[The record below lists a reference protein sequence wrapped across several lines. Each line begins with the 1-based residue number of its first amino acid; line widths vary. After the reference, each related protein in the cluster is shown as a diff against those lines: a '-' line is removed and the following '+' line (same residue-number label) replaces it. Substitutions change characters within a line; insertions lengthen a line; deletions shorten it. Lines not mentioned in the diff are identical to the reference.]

1 MKFRYLAFDDLFSRG
16 SVSRALVWS
25 GALAL
30 TLAAGVAHAQDDD
43 PTALGSPTTTPEA
56 DYGDDDEAP
65 PRLGDD
71 QADVEDEAPGETVRE
86 STDPFEEANTDYFFL
101 GGFYRHVIIPGF
113 IQELFVEGGIDGSNP
128 GAGLSFNYR
137 RNNFNIVANAWWN
150 NASGQGYFRA
160 NGDPRTDTEFI
171 DVQLG
176 VVFFTAEFLWSF
188 PITDWLAFELGFD
201 LGFGFIYGNLT
212 RTEAYE
218 SSPGS
223 GEYAPCEL
231 DASGNPVSTRGGY
244 CEPPAA
250 NPCYAN
256 SGGHYDCNEPNWF
269 TDGGD
274 TPFLFPWVSLPHI
287 AVRIKPIKQIQIRLD
302 GGYGLYSFFFG
313 GSLSY
318 GF

>member
-1 MKFRYLAFDDLFSRG
+1 MKFRYLAFGDLFSRG
-16 SVSRALVWS
+16 SVCRALVWS

-30 TLAAGVAHAQDDD
+30 TLAAGVAQAQDDD

-71 QADVEDEAPGETVRE
+71 QADVEDEAPAETVRE

-128 GAGLSFNYR
+128 GAGISFNYR

-218 SSPGS
+218 SSAGAGDYQPCDGPG
-223 GEYAPCEL
+223 GGTP
-231 DASGNPVSTRGGY
+231 GY
-244 CEPPAA
+244 CEPAA
-250 NPCYAN
+250 PPPCYAN

>member
-43 PTALGSPTTTPEA
+43 PTALGSPSDAPIAEE
-56 DYGDDDEAP
+56 DEAP

-71 QADVEDEAPGETVRE
+71 QADAEDGTAWGDDSPSAETVRE

-128 GAGLSFNYR
+128 GAGISFNYR

-218 SSPGS
+218 SSAGAGDYQPCDGPG
-223 GEYAPCEL
+223 GGTP
-231 DASGNPVSTRGGY
+231 GY
-244 CEPPAA
+244 CEPAA
-250 NPCYAN
+250 PPPCYAN

>member
-30 TLAAGVAHAQDDD
+30 TLAAGVAQAQDDD

-71 QADVEDEAPGETVRE
+71 QADVEDEAPAETVRE

-101 GGFYRHVIIPGF
+101 GGFYRHVILPGF

>member
-1 MKFRYLAFDDLFSRG
+1 MRLRSLT
-16 SVSRALVWS
+16 WI

-30 TLAAGVAHAQDDD
+30 ALGASVAQAQDDDD
-43 PTALGSPTTTPEA
+43 PTALGSPTTVEEE
-56 DYGDDDEAP
+56 DEAP
-65 PRLGDD
+65 PRLGDE
-71 QADVEDEAPGETVRE
+71 QADTEEAAPTEVVRD
-86 STDPFEEANTDYFFL
+86 STDPFEAADTDYFFI

-128 GAGLSFNYR
+128 GAGLTFNYR

-150 NASGQGYFRA
+150 NASGQGFFRA
-160 NGDPRTDTEFI
+160 SGDPPNETEFI

-201 LGFGFIYGNLT
+201 LGFGFIYGDLR

-218 SSPGS
+218 TTRGS
-223 GEYAPCEL
+223 GEYRVCDDVNDPDAP
-231 DASGNPVSTRGGY
+231 AGY
-244 CEPPAA
+244 CDGPRLPPST
-250 NPCYAN
+250 CFRE

-287 AVRIKPIKQIQIRLD
+287 AVRIKPIKQIQIRID

>member
-43 PTALGSPTTTPEA
+43 PATLGSPSDAPMAEE
-56 DYGDDDEAP
+56 DEAP
-65 PRLGDD
+65 PRLDD
-71 QADVEDEAPGETVRE
+71 EQADVEDEAPAETVRD

-150 NASGQGYFRA
+150 NASGQGYFRQ
-160 NGDPRTDTEFI
+160 NGELPTETEFI

-176 VVFFTAEFLWSF
+176 VIFFTAEFLWSF

-201 LGFGFIYGNLT
+201 LGFGFIYGDLT
-212 RTEAYE
+212 RNEAYE
-218 SSPGS
+218 TSPGS
-223 GEYAPCEL
+223 REYRPC
-231 DASGNPVSTRGGY
+231 DGPGDPNDPTTY
-244 CEPPAA
+244 CEPRAPD
-250 NPCYAN
+250 PCYAN
-256 SGGHYDCNEPNWF
+256 NGGHYDCREPNWF

-302 GGYGLYSFFFG
+302 GGYGLYNFFFG